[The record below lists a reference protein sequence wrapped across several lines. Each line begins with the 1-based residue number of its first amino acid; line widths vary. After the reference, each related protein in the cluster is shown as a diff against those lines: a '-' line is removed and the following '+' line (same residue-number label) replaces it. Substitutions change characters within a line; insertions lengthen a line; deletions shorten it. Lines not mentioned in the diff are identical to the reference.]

1 MAKAKVEVLAN
12 NIMLEEMQYKG
23 DVVEVDQKIVDI
35 INEQDEGY
43 GSPRIKV
50 IPKRT
55 RKKAA
60 PKKDVE

>member
-12 NIMLEEMQYKG
+12 NIMLDEMRYQG
-23 DVVEVDQKIVDI
+23 EVVEIDQEIVDI
-35 INEQDEGY
+35 INAQDEGY

-55 RKKAA
+55 RKKKA
-60 PKKDVE
+60 E